1 MPDIHAKDTSKPRAG
16 GKSKPSVSSSP
27 EIKLPREIS
36 SSREIKSP
44 RESRSSHEVTAND
57 VIDNLLGLFERLG
70 IDAPRPLS
78 RAATVR
84 ARDVDPRNLYSF
96 TTEICELLTA
106 WHQDPEYLDHSGEP
120 APIKLRG
127 ARASFRKLAR
137 RTVPELDDSYLLSEL
152 ERLGAVRIDEQKCVH
167 VLTRSFP
174 MYEDERLAAQ
184 HTLTTLDDFIRTL
197 RHNLD
202 SAPSNSDQLF
212 HRIAWNG
219 NFDDRE
225 IPTLKIRA
233 RRHGQNFLES
243 FDNWLTRKS
252 LPKSRQKR
260 PPLEHARIDRRLPHR
275 QGR

>member
-1 MPDIHAKDTSKPRAG
+1 
-16 GKSKPSVSSSP
+16 
-27 EIKLPREIS
+27 
-36 SSREIKSP
+36 
-44 RESRSSHEVTAND
+44 
-57 VIDNLLGLFERLG
+57 
-70 IDAPRPLS
+70 
-78 RAATVR
+78 
-84 ARDVDPRNLYSF
+84 
-96 TTEICELLTA
+96 
-106 WHQDPEYLDHSGEP
+106 
-120 APIKLRG
+120 
-127 ARASFRKLAR
+127 
-137 RTVPELDDSYLLSEL
+137 
-152 ERLGAVRIDEQKCVH
+152 
-167 VLTRSFP
+167 

-260 PPLEHARIDRRLPHR
+260 PRSSTHVSIGVYLTVKGGE
-275 QGR
+275 